1 MMSLIVRVT
10 LGLDWAVSGLVWS
23 RVAMVVVVVTWGVV
37 SEGERGEAGGGC
49 RGDANNAG
57 VHQPGVISFRYLLL
71 WCGGTWQ
78 MVELELEVLGHYQ
91 EMASRL
97 IGQCIHTPN
106 TTPEMGTL
114 SATILRRKY

>member
-57 VHQPGVISFRYLLL
+57 VHQPG
-71 WCGGTWQ
+71 
-78 MVELELEVLGHYQ
+78 
-91 EMASRL
+91 
-97 IGQCIHTPN
+97 
-106 TTPEMGTL
+106 
-114 SATILRRKY
+114 TITVCHKYI

>member
-1 MMSLIVRVT
+1 MKESEYNSLLTFPCMMSLIVRVT

-57 VHQPGVISFRYLLL
+57 VHQPAILQCVTSTFRYLLF
-71 WCGGTWQ
+71 WCGRGKW
-78 MVELELEVLGHYQ
+78 
-91 EMASRL
+91 S
-97 IGQCIHTPN
+97 N
-106 TTPEMGTL
+106 
-114 SATILRRKY
+114 

>member
-1 MMSLIVRVT
+1 MTR
-10 LGLDWAVSGLVWS
+10 
-23 RVAMVVVVVTWGVV
+23 GVV

-57 VHQPGVISFRYLLL
+57 VHQPAIVHSLV
-71 WCGGTWQ
+71 WTWQ

-97 IGQCIHTPN
+97 IGQCIHTPH
-106 TTPEMGTL
+106 TTVEMGTL
-114 SATILRRKY
+114 STTILRRKYLVSKK

>member
-57 VHQPGVISFRYLLL
+57 VHQPDIITFRYFLFS
-71 WCGGTWQ
+71 CGRGKW
-78 MVELELEVLGHYQ
+78 
-91 EMASRL
+91 S
-97 IGQCIHTPN
+97 N
-106 TTPEMGTL
+106 
-114 SATILRRKY
+114 